1 MTPKRDTV
9 LDITKTIG
17 IIIMV
22 MGHLHFSEDVFDKYI
37 YAFHMPLFFIVSG
50 ILFNQDKTLKNTII
64 SRAKALFVPYESA
77 LWFLPAMF
85 ITSVAYT
92 ELRKVMDTVLPHG
105 VPYEA
110 F

>member
-9 LDITKTIG
+9 LDITKAIG
-17 IIIMV
+17 IILMV

-64 SRAKALFVPYESA
+64 SRAKALLVPYVVFGGVYSVI
-77 LWFLPAMF
+77 F
-85 ITSVAYT
+85 IVKSMLAGAAETA
-92 ELRKVMDTVLPHG
+92 G
-105 VPYEA
+105 N
-110 F
+110 FF